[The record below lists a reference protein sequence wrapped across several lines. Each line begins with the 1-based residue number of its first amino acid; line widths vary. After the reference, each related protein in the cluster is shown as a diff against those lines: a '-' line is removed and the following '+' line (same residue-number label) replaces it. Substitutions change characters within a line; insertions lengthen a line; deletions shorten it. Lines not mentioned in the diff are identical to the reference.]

1 MLDHLKSTNDYSLF
15 FQEVNNVNR
24 TEGLDEETSHDDNST
39 EDVTPPTVR
48 KVLQTLQTIQ
58 GTPSLRTPTA
68 VNIVGHED
76 DPVES
81 PSNHVHVLRLY
92 HRMKLDGNTTSGG
105 TKKVHPLYP
114 TVWKF

>member
-24 TEGLDEETSHDDNST
+24 TEGLDEETSHDDNSI

-48 KVLQTLQTIQ
+48 KVLQTLQTIK
-58 GTPSLRTPTA
+58 GTPSLRTPPA

-81 PSNHVHVLRLY
+81 PSIQPRP
-92 HRMKLDGNTTSGG
+92 RSS
-105 TKKVHPLYP
+105 PLP
-114 TVWKF
+114 QNET